1 MQKVKNFL
9 KKHSQFA
16 ILCVSFIISV
26 GLSHYFSFGWS
37 NSFLLFFVVLIAIYY
52 LAKFF
57 ADNYE
62 KRATKFCLIYSVPFS
77 LSFLFGDKINIET
90 ALFDSFHVADI
101 IKYPCLFAL
110 IFLLAFR
117 ILLFCRDW
125 KVAKNISKC
134 KSPKKPWCF
143 AFLLMVLCWLPY
155 LIAFLPGIISVDTAV
170 QFKQVIDPS
179 QLSNWHP
186 ILHTLLIGV
195 FVKIGYLIGN
205 LTLGICLAVIAQYLV
220 VAALLGKLCVWILD
234 NAKEKIFYYLAVFFF
249 ALCPVVAIYAITPWK
264 DIVFTSLFA
273 LLIAHTYSILIKKRN
288 TKLSFKDLRV
298 FLLLCLLVPFFRN
311 GGLFIIIFAL
321 LLVIIFNQKTRKL
334 LTICAVLIVAIIS
347 IIQGPIYKAFNIASS
362 PFMESCSVLAQQIA
376 YTANYGDLTDDE
388 LEKLESYADI
398 GLLMA
403 SYNPIH
409 ADAAKMSF
417 YYESV
422 ENDKTGFIKLWFSI
436 LTHNLDGYIKA
447 FLVHTSSY
455 WYMNDQI
462 LVNDYENTHE
472 KKWLD
477 VEYSD
482 INLLGEWPRKTIAKL
497 MRNLLRSSWFG
508 FMTNVGFLVWVF
520 ILTVFILIYKR
531 RWTALLSMSL
541 VGIYLITLLIASP
554 VSWSF
559 RYVYILM
566 LTLPL
571 SSFLILGKKAQ

>member
-1 MQKVKNFL
+1 MQKVKDFL

-37 NSFLLFFVVLIAIYY
+37 NSFLLFFVVLIAFYY
-52 LAKFF
+52 LVKFF
-57 ADNYE
+57 ANNYE
-62 KRATKFCLIYSVPFS
+62 KRATKFCLIYSIPFS

-90 ALFDSFHVADI
+90 ALFDSFHIADI

-125 KVAKNISKC
+125 KEAKNISKY
-134 KSPKKPWCF
+134 KSPKKPWRF
-143 AFLLMVLCWLPY
+143 AFLLMTLCWLPY

-234 NAKEKIFYYLAVFFF
+234 NVKEKIFYYLAVFFF

-334 LTICAVLIVAIIS
+334 LTICAVSIVAIIS

-376 YTANYGDLTDDE
+376 YTANYGNLTDDE
-388 LEKLESYADI
+388 LEKLENYADI

-403 SYNPIH
+403 SYDPTH
-409 ADAAKMSF
+409 ADAAKTSF
-417 YYESV
+417 YYGKV
-422 ENDKTGFIKLWFSI
+422 EDDKVGFIKLWFSI
-436 LTHNLDGYIKA
+436 LTHNFDKYVKA
-447 FLVHTSSY
+447 FVVHTSSY
-455 WYMNDQI
+455 WHVSNQVWVD
-462 LVNDYENTHE
+462 DYDNVHQGEWFN
-472 KKWLD
+472 W
-477 VEYSD
+477 EYSD
-482 INLLGEWPRKTIAKL
+482 INIFGEWYRKDVTLL
-497 MRNLLRSSWFG
+497 MRGLPRSSWFG
-508 FMTNVGFLVWVF
+508 FLTNIGFLVWTHILAIF
-520 ILTVFILIYKR
+520 IFAYKKKKNALFSIL
-531 RWTALLSMSL
+531 L
-541 VGIYLITLLIASP
+541 VMAYLATLLIASP
-554 VSWSF
+554 VSWIF

-566 LTLPL
+566 IDLPL
-571 SSFLILGKKAQ
+571 LAFFILSKKAQ

>member
-37 NSFLLFFVVLIAIYY
+37 NSFLLFFVALIAIYY

-155 LIAFLPGIISVDTAV
+155 LIAFLPGIISVDTTV

-205 LTLGICLAVIAQYLV
+205 LTLGICLAV
-220 VAALLGKLCVWILD
+220 
-234 NAKEKIFYYLAVFFF
+234 NF
-249 ALCPVVAIYAITPWK
+249 A
-264 DIVFTSLFA
+264 S
-273 LLIAHTYSILIKKRN
+273 
-288 TKLSFKDLRV
+288 
-298 FLLLCLLVPFFRN
+298 
-311 GGLFIIIFAL
+311 
-321 LLVIIFNQKTRKL
+321 
-334 LTICAVLIVAIIS
+334 
-347 IIQGPIYKAFNIASS
+347 
-362 PFMESCSVLAQQIA
+362 
-376 YTANYGDLTDDE
+376 
-388 LEKLESYADI
+388 
-398 GLLMA
+398 
-403 SYNPIH
+403 
-409 ADAAKMSF
+409 
-417 YYESV
+417 
-422 ENDKTGFIKLWFSI
+422 
-436 LTHNLDGYIKA
+436 
-447 FLVHTSSY
+447 
-455 WYMNDQI
+455 
-462 LVNDYENTHE
+462 
-472 KKWLD
+472 
-477 VEYSD
+477 
-482 INLLGEWPRKTIAKL
+482 
-497 MRNLLRSSWFG
+497 
-508 FMTNVGFLVWVF
+508 GFLIMQKRKSF
-520 ILTVFILIYKR
+520 IT
-531 RWTALLSMSL
+531 
-541 VGIYLITLLIASP
+541 
-554 VSWSF
+554 
-559 RYVYILM
+559 
-566 LTLPL
+566 
-571 SSFLILGKKAQ
+571 